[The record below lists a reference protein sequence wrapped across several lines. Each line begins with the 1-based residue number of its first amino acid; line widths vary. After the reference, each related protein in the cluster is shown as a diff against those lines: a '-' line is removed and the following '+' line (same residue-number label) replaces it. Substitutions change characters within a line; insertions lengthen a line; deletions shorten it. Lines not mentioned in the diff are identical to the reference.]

1 MSRSLANAASNA
13 AEPESHGNG
22 LVADEEAGLAAVS
35 DCAKEGGLAATR
47 GAAPKNPVER
57 KINQNVDIT
66 NG

>member
-1 MSRSLANAASNA
+1 MVSDEKVGLAAVC
-13 AEPESHGNG
+13 GG
-22 LVADEEAGLAAVS
+22 RFADEEAGLPAVS